1 MSKELAIAQSNITA
15 AEIISKFTS
24 YLDVSQ
30 LTVRAY
36 MSGLKQFSKYLSSTG
51 VKNPVRENVLAFKKE
66 LEVKGRKT
74 ATIALYLSALKRFFS
89 WTESEGIY
97 QNIANRVKAP
107 KQAKGHKKDYFAGT
121 QVKSILSVIDRST
134 IEGKRN
140 YAMIGLITTCGL
152 RTIEVVRANI
162 EDIRVIGGV
171 SVLYVQGK
179 GRTEKTDFVKL
190 TPQVEGAL
198 REYFKARGKVAQNE
212 PLFASVSKRNF
223 GHGLTTRTVS
233 SVCKSAMSE
242 AGFNSDRL
250 TAHSLRHTAVTLALL
265 SGQSLTDVQAFARHS
280 SINTTMIYNHSVN
293 RITSQCEL
301 SIANSIF

>member
-1 MSKELAIAQSNITA
+1 MTKELAVVKSNIVA

-24 YLDVSQ
+24 YLDVSPI
-30 LTVRAY
+30 TVKAY
-36 MSGLKQFSKYLSSTG
+36 MSGLKQFSGYLSSTG
-51 VKNPVRENVLAFKKE
+51 VKNPMRENVISFKKE
-66 LEVKGRKT
+66 LEIQGRKP

-89 WTESEGIY
+89 WCESEGLY
-97 QNIANRVKAP
+97 QNIAEGVKAP
-107 KQAKGHKKDYFAGT
+107 KQTRGHKKDYFAGT
-121 QVKSILSVIDRST
+121 QVKSILSGIDRST

-190 TPQVEGAL
+190 PPQVEGAL
-198 REYFKARGKVAQNE
+198 REYFKVRGKIAQNE

-233 SVCKSAMSE
+233 SVCKNAMLE
-242 AGFNSDRL
+242 AGFDSDRL

-293 RITSQCEL
+293 RMNSNCEF